1 MKKIFKID
9 CGLYPLGLLTILTGF
24 GLHMAGHGSNHHVWE
39 ACAIVHSLFAI
50 SLTILLTQHIRT
62 HLAWFKAL
70 RQSRLLRKRLVN
82 TLLTLLCLLTVL
94 TGIALLA
101 IWGVNTPIGLLHY
114 KIGIGFT
121 LLALL
126 HGAKRISILRKVL
139 APRRL

>member
-1 MKKIFKID
+1 MTSILKID

-39 ACAIVHSLFAI
+39 ACAVVHALVAI
-50 SLTILLTQHIRT
+50 SLTILLTHHIRP
-62 HLAWFKAL
+62 HRAWFKAL
-70 RQSRLLRKRLVN
+70 RQSRLLRKRL
-82 TLLTLLCLLTVL
+82 TTALLTLLCLLTVL

-126 HGAKRISILRKVL
+126 HSVKRISIMRKVL
-139 APRRL
+139 ASGS